1 MRLVRLIRWE
11 CFGFVLCVTLAVFST
26 TTYTAKIID
35 TRASL
40 TASLTGDRLRR
51 SLLAV
56 TTSAHGTLSKADA
69 TGICTYSGSYV
80 SCLDTAVFDSV
91 SRDLWISL
99 TGAGCAVGRQ
109 AYRIS
114 EDGRSAIGNI
124 SGLAGKVSVIGQLI
138 HVDVIYP
145 GQQVPVCSTNSTV
158 TSGTLLGV
166 EAPTETESSKSSCFP
181 GSALVQTR
189 SGAKLMRHVRLGD
202 EVLTLIPGRVPT
214 YETVFMFS
222 HLDDAVSASFMR
234 ITLASGA
241 ALTVT
246 SDHYVWAC
254 QCQACQAKLV
264 SAGKVRQDMCMWV
277 ASHDGTVL
285 DRVVATSTIAEYGL
299 YNPHTKSGS
308 ILVNNIATSTFTK
321 VLPASLIVHKLVT
334 YPLYLL
340 SKLLHM
346 AQVDEAFNGLILNLH
361 SAVSTARLFEYPR
374 FVHTV
379 LWATPPFQCR

>member
-1 MRLVRLIRWE
+1 MVQSYCILRVHVHVQT
-11 CFGFVLCVTLAVFST
+11 CVL
-26 TTYTAKIID
+26 
-35 TRASL
+35 
-40 TASLTGDRLRR
+40 
-51 SLLAV
+51 LLAFECLPQSFAHAC
-56 TTSAHGTLSKADA
+56 TS
-69 TGICTYSGSYV
+69 
-80 SCLDTAVFDSV
+80 
-91 SRDLWISL
+91 LW
-99 TGAGCAVGRQ
+99 CNV
-109 AYRIS
+109 Y
-114 EDGRSAIGNI
+114 
-124 SGLAGKVSVIGQLI
+124 
-138 HVDVIYP
+138 
-145 GQQVPVCSTNSTV
+145 
-158 TSGTLLGV
+158 TLLMIKHACLGL
-166 EAPTETESSKSSCFP
+166 KSMI
-181 GSALVQTR
+181 G
-189 SGAKLMRHVRLGD
+189 KLLFASWQ
-202 EVLTLIPGRVPT
+202 VLTLIPGRVPT